1 MTEAELNDA
10 IKNCPWKKIVYDV
23 AICRLEPIPCERV
36 IDRGL
41 CAMLI
46 ELFTEERRTDDER

>member
-23 AICRLEPIPCERV
+23 EICRLEPIPCERV

-46 ELFTEERRTDDER
+46 ELFTEERRTDE

>member
-10 IKNCPWKKIVYDV
+10 IKNCPWKKIVYGV

-41 CAMLI
+41 CATLI
-46 ELFTEERRTDDER
+46 ELFAEEGGSGE